1 MPALVPEGFVIP
13 RPLVDGAFRF
23 EPLGTRHNVE
33 DHLAWTSSIEH
44 IQRTPGFAGR
54 HWPGEPETLDENL
67 LGLAQHE
74 EDFTHRRG
82 FAYAVRD
89 VLALEYVGC
98 VYFYRLGHPT
108 TTSTCGPG
116 CVWSS
121 RILMSISTTQSVD
134 GLLTPGP
141 GGRPTTPV
149 ARCAVRSAAGRR
161 SCGTASRC
169 GSPCGSSAG
178 QQRHRSLLLSGGLRT
193 TSPPGEPRRRRSA
206 DTSRGHSASDGEID
220 DLAGAQGAELMP
232 QDRARSGPG
241 HSASREVAVSS
252 PRR

>member
-98 VYFYRLGHPT
+98 VYFYPPR
-108 TTSTCGPG
+108 TSNYD
-116 CVWSS
+116 VDVRSWVRSE
-121 RILMSISTTQSVD
+121 QSHLD
-134 GLLTPGP
+134 EHLHD
-141 GGRPTTPV
+141 
-149 ARCAVRSAAGRR
+149 AVRRWLVDAWPWRAPDY
-161 SCGTASRC
+161 ASR
-169 GSPCGSSAG
+169 
-178 QQRHRSLLLSGGLRT
+178 
-193 TSPPGEPRRRRSA
+193 
-206 DTSRGHSASDGEID
+206 
-220 DLAGAQGAELMP
+220 
-232 QDRARSGPG
+232 
-241 HSASREVAVSS
+241 
-252 PRR
+252 